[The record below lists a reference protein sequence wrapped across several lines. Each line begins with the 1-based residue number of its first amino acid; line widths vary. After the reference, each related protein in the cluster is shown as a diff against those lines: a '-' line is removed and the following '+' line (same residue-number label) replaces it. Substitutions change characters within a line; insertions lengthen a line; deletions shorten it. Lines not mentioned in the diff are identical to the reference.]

1 MSQQF
6 QHDVLVIG
14 SGAAGLSLALTLP
27 AHLRIAVLSKGD
39 LANGSTFWAQGGVAA
54 VLDDTDTIES
64 HVDDTLNAGGGLCN
78 PQAVRFTVEHS
89 REAIQWL
96 IDQGVPFTRDEQSGT
111 EDGGFEFHLTRE
123 GGHSH
128 RRIIHAAD
136 ATGAAIFK
144 TLLAQ
149 ARLRPNIE
157 LLEQRVAVDLITEK
171 RLGLD
176 GDRCL
181 GA

>member
-27 AHLRIAVLSKGD
+27 DHLSIAVLSKGD

-54 VLDDTDTIES
+54 VLDDADTVES
-64 HVDDTLNAGGGLCN
+64 HVDDTLNAGGGLCHED
-78 PQAVRFTVEHS
+78 AVRFTVEHS
-89 REAIQWL
+89 KEAIQWL

-123 GGHSH
+123 GGTA
-128 RRIIHAAD
+128 I
-136 ATGAAIFK
+136 GASFMPPMPRAP
-144 TLLAQ
+144 
-149 ARLRPNIE
+149 RYSEHCWPRPNKG
-157 LLEQRVAVDLITEK
+157 LTSNCWNSAS
-171 RLGLD
+171 RLT
-176 GDRCL
+176 
-181 GA
+181 